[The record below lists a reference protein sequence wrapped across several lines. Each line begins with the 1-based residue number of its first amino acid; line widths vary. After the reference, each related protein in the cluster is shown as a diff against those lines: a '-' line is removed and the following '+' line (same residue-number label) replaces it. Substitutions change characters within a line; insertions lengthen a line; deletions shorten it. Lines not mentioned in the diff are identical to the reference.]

1 MIIHQPEVC
10 PLSGEAKAS
19 ILAITAKH
27 SLFPVSSTRYCIIF
41 PCGWTATR
49 AQHRTYQV
57 PQLKHYDEGRLRLS
71 TGGVLT
77 TYERNPSFRT
87 THVPFGLGLS
97 ALLAYRSLRWLH
109 DDSIT
114 LALLI

>member
-1 MIIHQPEVC
+1 MIIHRPEVG
-10 PLSGEAKAS
+10 PFSGEAMAS

-27 SLFPVSSTRYCIIF
+27 LLFPVSSTRYCIIF
-41 PCGWTATR
+41 PCGRTATR
-49 AQHRTYQV
+49 AQHRAYQV

-71 TGGVLT
+71 TGEMPI

-97 ALLAYRSLRWLH
+97 ALLAYRSLRWLR